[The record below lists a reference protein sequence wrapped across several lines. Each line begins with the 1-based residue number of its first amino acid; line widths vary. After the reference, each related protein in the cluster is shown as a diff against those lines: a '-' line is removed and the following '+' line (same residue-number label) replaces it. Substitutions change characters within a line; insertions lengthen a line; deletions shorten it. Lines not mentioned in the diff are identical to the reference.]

1 MTEALRQLCGL
12 SLFCGIALGLMPE
25 GGVKKAA
32 SIACTVVLVMTVL
45 LPLGTLDISQY
56 SLELAKYREM
66 GEQLEERGDAVRD
79 SMSRTVIEQEAYVDG
94 FWDELVGF
102 TRSMFNSAFKTN
114 PWLERAIMT
123 GITRVSKESIFSD
136 LKVVTTTSDEY
147 AESFGFTEKEVFI
160 VLDAYGLSKS
170 VARTGMYNSEFSVS
184 GTPLFHFIISVAPL
198 GYFTII
204 SVTSA
209 RYELPLKLAAKL

>member
-66 GEQLEERGDAVRD
+66 GEQLEEKGDAFRD
-79 SMSRTVIEQEAYVDG
+79 SMSRTVIEQECEAY
-94 FWDELVGF
+94 
-102 TRSMFNSAFKTN
+102 
-114 PWLERAIMT
+114 IMDKAEAM
-123 GITRVSKESIFSD
+123 GITVD
-136 LKVVTTTSDEY
+136 TVKVR
-147 AESFGFTEKEVFI
+147 AFW
-160 VLDAYGLSKS
+160 
-170 VARTGMYNSEFSVS
+170 NSEGVWVPESAEIRS
-184 GTPLFHFIISVAPL
+184 GCGESEKKRLSDVIFADL
-198 GYFTII
+198 GIPAENQEW
-204 SVTSA
+204 SGN
-209 RYELPLKLAAKL
+209 E

>member
-66 GEQLEERGDAVRD
+66 GDQLEEKGDAFRD
-79 SMSRTVIEQEAYVDG
+79 SMSRTVIEQECEAY
-94 FWDELVGF
+94 
-102 TRSMFNSAFKTN
+102 
-114 PWLERAIMT
+114 IMDKAEAM
-123 GITRVSKESIFSD
+123 GITVDTVKVRAFWNSEGVWVPESAEIRSGCGESEKKRLSD
-136 LKVVTTTSDEY
+136 LIFADLGIP
-147 AESFGFTEKEVFI
+147 AENQEW
-160 VLDAYGLSKS
+160 
-170 VARTGMYNSEFSVS
+170 S
-184 GTPLFHFIISVAPL
+184 GN
-198 GYFTII
+198 
-204 SVTSA
+204 
-209 RYELPLKLAAKL
+209 E

>member
-79 SMSRTVIEQEAYVDG
+79 SMSRTVIEQECEAY
-94 FWDELVGF
+94 
-102 TRSMFNSAFKTN
+102 
-114 PWLERAIMT
+114 IMDKAEAM
-123 GITRVSKESIFSD
+123 GITVD
-136 LKVVTTTSDEY
+136 TVKVR
-147 AESFGFTEKEVFI
+147 AFW
-160 VLDAYGLSKS
+160 
-170 VARTGMYNSEFSVS
+170 NSEGVWVPESAEIRSACTEMERKRLSDVIFADLGIPAENQEWS
-184 GTPLFHFIISVAPL
+184 GN
-198 GYFTII
+198 
-204 SVTSA
+204 
-209 RYELPLKLAAKL
+209 E

>member
-45 LPLGTLDISQY
+45 LPLGTLDVSQY

-79 SMSRTVIEQEAYVDG
+79 SMSRTVIEQECEAY
-94 FWDELVGF
+94 
-102 TRSMFNSAFKTN
+102 
-114 PWLERAIMT
+114 IMDKAEAM
-123 GITRVSKESIFSD
+123 GITVDTVKVRAFWSSEGVWVPESAEIRSGCGESEKNRLSDVIFAD
-136 LKVVTTTSDEY
+136 LGIP
-147 AESFGFTEKEVFI
+147 AENQEW
-160 VLDAYGLSKS
+160 
-170 VARTGMYNSEFSVS
+170 S
-184 GTPLFHFIISVAPL
+184 GN
-198 GYFTII
+198 
-204 SVTSA
+204 
-209 RYELPLKLAAKL
+209 E